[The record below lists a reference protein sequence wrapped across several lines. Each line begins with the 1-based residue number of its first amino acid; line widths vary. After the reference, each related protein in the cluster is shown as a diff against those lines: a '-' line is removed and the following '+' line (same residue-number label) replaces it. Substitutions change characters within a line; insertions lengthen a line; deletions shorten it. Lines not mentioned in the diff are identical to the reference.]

1 MITTLR
7 PYSIA
12 CSHLRGGALRI
23 CGMKIFGVRN
33 GKGCSTGYDPY
44 REEKS
49 LRWICRMPLDI
60 GADSFIELRY
70 FYEKEESYFLLGD
83 FPDLCRIAIIERFP
97 GRQ

>member
-49 LRWICRMPLDI
+49 LGWICRMPLILKRTHLLSFDI
-60 GADSFIELRY
+60 FTKR
-70 FYEKEESYFLLGD
+70 K
-83 FPDLCRIAIIERFP
+83 RAISCWGIFQTYA
-97 GRQ
+97 G